1 MTADKTF
8 ELNIV
13 SYIGMW
19 YTKHSDAPFRPYR
32 ASGTRVRTYVTIPGS
47 LLPVPTL
54 SNVTRRRTLGIELT
68 ARQLTIIDLV
78 KQHAPITGE
87 QIAECLGI
95 SRPTIRS
102 DLSVLVMLGYI
113 DAKPKVGYFLGK
125 VMTSEGWQSERLMNL
140 KVKDV
145 MNRPVVISESA
156 TVNDAVISLFV
167 ENTGFLTVTDEQ
179 GALTGM
185 VSLKDLLK
193 VTLGNANAAAIPI
206 NMVMTRLPRVV
217 LVSPEDPV
225 LEAAKKMLE
234 HQVGGMPVVVLQGD
248 RNRYEVVGRITKTS
262 MAQLLVDLNSGY
274 LAE

>member
-1 MTADKTF
+1 MTAYKTF

-19 YTKHSDAPFRPYR
+19 YTKHSDAPFRLYR

-54 SNVTRRRTLGIELT
+54 SNVTRRRALGIELT

>member
-1 MTADKTF
+1 MT
-8 ELNIV
+8 I
-13 SYIGMW
+13 
-19 YTKHSDAPFRPYR
+19 
-32 ASGTRVRTYVTIPGS
+32 
-47 LLPVPTL
+47 
-54 SNVTRRRTLGIELT
+54 IEL
-68 ARQLTIIDLV
+68 V
-78 KQHAPITGE
+78 KKHAPITGE

-125 VMTSEGWQSERLMNL
+125 VMTSEGQLNDKFMNL

-145 MNRPVVISESA
+145 MNRPVVIVESA

-167 ENTGFLTVTDEQ
+167 ENTGFLTVTDEH

-193 VTLGNANAAAIPI
+193 VTLGNPNAAAIPI
-206 NMVMTRLPRVV
+206 SMVMTRVPRLV
-217 LVSPEDPV
+217 LVAPDDPV

-234 HQVGGMPVVVLQGD
+234 HQVGGMPVVVSHGD
-248 RNRYEVVGRITKTS
+248 RSRLEVVGRITKTI
-262 MAQLLVDLNSGY
+262 MTQALVDLTSGFI
-274 LAE
+274 AE